1 MRVLVALVLGIL
13 CSVSSA
19 GGQASSSDPSRFQ
32 LSRADLQ
39 ALLVRYDALAASTAF
54 SGASRDDARETA
66 AQIRD
71 RLEYGDFRVGD
82 RIVLDV
88 RGQDDIPDTVPVQ
101 PGPMVV
107 LGQLGEI
114 SLAGVLRSELQQHLT
129 HELGRFIREPVVYS
143 SSMIRLAVDGQIQT
157 PGFHVLPAEMLL
169 SEVLMAAGG
178 PTADADMDRI
188 RIWRGDTILL
198 ERDEVG
204 RAIVD
209 GDSLDQLNI
218 RAGDRIEV
226 GGQPSNAAWLA
237 ILRYGV
243 AAASLLV
250 LGIRVF

>member
-1 MRVLVALVLGIL
+1 
-13 CSVSSA
+13 
-19 GGQASSSDPSRFQ
+19 
-32 LSRADLQ
+32 
-39 ALLVRYDALAASTAF
+39 
-54 SGASRDDARETA
+54 
-66 AQIRD
+66 
-71 RLEYGDFRVGD
+71 
-82 RIVLDV
+82 
-88 RGQDDIPDTVPVQ
+88 
-101 PGPMVV
+101 
-107 LGQLGEI
+107 
-114 SLAGVLRSELQQHLT
+114 
-129 HELGRFIREPVVYS
+129 
-143 SSMIRLAVDGQIQT
+143 
-157 PGFHVLPAEMLL
+157 
-169 SEVLMAAGG
+169 
-178 PTADADMDRI
+178 MDRI